1 MRRRV
6 SSSSGRGRLLWLLP
20 PLALAAFLLGLFRF
34 AETLPRAAQEPDRV
48 TDGIVVLTGGAGRID
63 RGFELLEAGLSERLF
78 ISGVYRGVEVDELL
92 DLAQRSPEEL
102 RCCIELGY
110 EADDTLGN
118 AYETEAWVA
127 REGIADLRLVT
138 AAYHMPR
145 ARLELS
151 RRLPGVEILLEPVF
165 TEGFREG
172 DWWRRR
178 NSAGLLAL
186 EYLKYLAA
194 LLRARVT
201 VLAELAGAGGSG
213 S

>member
-1 MRRRV
+1 MRRRFAA
-6 SSSSGRGRLLWLLP
+6 SRLRLFWLLP
-20 PLALAAFLLGLFRF
+20 LALLAGFLLGLSRF
-34 AETLPRAAQEPDRV
+34 AESLPREAQEPGRI

-78 ISGVYRGVEVDELL
+78 VSGVYRGVEVDELL

-127 REGIADLRLVT
+127 REGIRSLRLVT

-151 RRLPGVEILLEPVF
+151 RRLRDVEILVEPVF
-165 TEGFREG
+165 TEGFREH
-172 DWWRRR
+172 DWWTRR

-186 EYLKYLAA
+186 EYLKYLVALARAHVTAA
-194 LLRARVT
+194 VEGL
-201 VLAELAGAGGSG
+201 GAGETPS
-213 S
+213 

>member
-1 MRRRV
+1 MRRRFAA
-6 SSSSGRGRLLWLLP
+6 SRLRLLWLLP
-20 PLALAAFLLGLFRF
+20 LALLAAFLFGLSRF
-34 AETLPRAAQEPDRV
+34 SETLPREAQEPERI

-63 RGFELLEAGLSERLF
+63 RGFELLEAGLSERLLV
-78 ISGVYRGVEVDELL
+78 SGVYRGVEVDELL

-110 EADDTLGN
+110 EADDTVGN

-127 REGIADLRLVT
+127 REGIRSLRLVT

-151 RRLPGVEILLEPVF
+151 RRLRDVEILVEPVF
-165 TEGFREG
+165 TEGFRER

-178 NSAGLLAL
+178 DSAGLLAL
-186 EYLKYLAA
+186 EYLKYLVA
-194 LLRARVT
+194 LARARIT
-201 VLAELAGAGGSG
+201 ALAELAGAGEAGS
-213 S
+213 

>member
-1 MRRRV
+1 MRRRA
-6 SSSSGRGRLLWLLP
+6 SGPGRSRLLWLLP
-20 PLALAAFLLGLFRF
+20 PLLLAAFLLGLFRF
-34 AETLPRAAQEPDRV
+34 AERLPRAAEEPDRV

-63 RGFELLEAGLSERLF
+63 RGFELLEASLSERLF

-127 REGIADLRLVT
+127 REGVGSLRLVT

-151 RRLPGVEILLEPVF
+151 RRLPEVEILVEPVF
-165 TEGFREG
+165 TEGFREH

-178 NSAGLLAL
+178 GSAGLLAL

-194 LLRARVT
+194 LTRARVT
-201 VLAELAGAGGSG
+201 ALADRLGAGEVPW
-213 S
+213 